1 MRRGARQKRRVGGEG
16 LCSGGLPH
24 LELLGVDGAG
34 AVGVEEVEGLTD
46 LLLLLLGEVRSGA
59 ALGARAST
67 TVSLCASSSG
77 RSVLVLSAARPTALS
92 DAGAALA
99 RCCSD
104 QRRIFGQRLGGWAL
118 RQRGA
123 STAGCRGGLAH
134 HFSKVVG
141 GGRRSVVERD
151 ATSATNEG
159 LKLTFHEKGPLSRRV
174 CMILRIMDFFSNK
187 KNFRIHSLAS
197 KGQYTLF
204 WDRRD
209 PMVRSAEQ
217 PAVLCVLLRV
227 FSLAKSALRSW

>member
-1 MRRGARQKRRVGGEG
+1 MATCGTEQPWVSSLLDGSQRAERCAAEAQSGQARRG

-204 WDRRD
+204 GIDGIR
-209 PMVRSAEQ
+209 
-217 PAVLCVLLRV
+217 
-227 FSLAKSALRSW
+227 